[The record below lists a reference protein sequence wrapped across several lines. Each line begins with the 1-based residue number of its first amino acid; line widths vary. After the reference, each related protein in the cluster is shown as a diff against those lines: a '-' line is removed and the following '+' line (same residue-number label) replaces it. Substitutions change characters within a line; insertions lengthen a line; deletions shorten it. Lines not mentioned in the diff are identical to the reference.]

1 MPIAVKRALI
11 ILLATFGVEGTHQL
25 VLLVQILRN
34 SGAQWDSLLAT
45 YLLFD
50 GIAIFIIY
58 NIYRRRNWARIV
70 LAVNL
75 LFVMWVVA
83 MARWVGKV
91 PFLNVQHFGWL
102 WLAEWTAKLCALVLL
117 FLPPARAWFTIDRE
131 NVVAES
137 RIPTAPSAV
146 DLNLWKKATH
156 ISIGIFC
163 LAMTQ
168 TAYYEVTDDPAR
180 NSAGLL
186 LIGWMGTLASGYIEW
201 IANPLLFYSWFSALH
216 KRYWQAVGSAV
227 LALTLILSFLRR
239 TAIVWTGDNGSKT
252 VAIRGYGFGYWLW
265 IASAAIIIIAGLA
278 LLVRQLRP
286 PHDGASGHAK

>member
-1 MPIAVKRALI
+1 LPNVVKQALI
-11 ILLATFGVEGTHQL
+11 ILLAVFGIEGAQQI
-25 VLLVQILRN
+25 VLLAQTFRN
-34 SGAQWDSLLAT
+34 SGASWESLLAT
-45 YLLFD
+45 YIMFD
-50 GIAIFIIY
+50 GIAILIIY

-70 LAVNL
+70 LAINI

-102 WLAEWTAKLCALVLL
+102 WLAEWTAKLVALVLL
-117 FLPPARAWFTIDRE
+117 FLPPARVWFTSDHE
-131 NVVAES
+131 NEITKS
-137 RIPTAPSAV
+137 IKRTSLPEGEPI
-146 DLNLWKKATH
+146 LWKNATY
-156 ISIGIFC
+156 ISIGLFV

-186 LIGWMGTLASGYIEW
+186 LIGWMGALASGYIEW
-201 IANPLLFYSWFSALH
+201 IANPLLFYSWVAALH

-239 TAIVWTGDNGSKT
+239 TEVVWTGDNGSKT

-265 IASAAIIIIAGLA
+265 IASAAIMVTAGLA
-278 LLVRQLRP
+278 LLARQLRSTNRP
-286 PHDGASGHAK
+286 AV